1 MNEKIRVLEDKLK
14 EKEDRLARERRDGVD
29 QIKLL
34 KNELKT
40 LSDKLARY
48 ICLLLLLLLLSP
60 PSLSPL
66 PIYSQCVS
74 LITNLLL
81 RSKKDVQRKDKEK
94 NDAAAYHQQEM

>member
-48 ICLLLLLLLLSP
+48 ICLLLLSL

>member
-48 ICLLLLLLLLSP
+48 ICLLLLSLLLLS
-60 PSLSPL
+60 
-66 PIYSQCVS
+66 
-74 LITNLLL
+74 LLFL
-81 RSKKDVQRKDKEK
+81 FIHNVF
-94 NDAAAYHQQEM
+94 H